1 MIKKIK
7 LTNFK
12 CFPSVELSFR
22 ELNVFSGVNSMGKS
36 TVIQS
41 LLLLRQTYENNAID
55 RGLYLNGKYIS
66 IGTGKDL
73 LYSNAGKEPIGIYV
87 QSRVDQFDGWYEYNA
102 SADYL
107 RRMTENREIEF
118 QDRKSVV

>member
-102 SADYL
+102 YW
-107 RRMTENREIEF
+107 MWIC
-118 QDRKSVV
+118 RKSGFLSR

>member
-1 MIKKIK
+1 MLHKIK

-41 LLLLRQTYENNAID
+41 LLLLRQTYENNE
-55 RGLYLNGKYIS
+55 
-66 IGTGKDL
+66 IGR
-73 LYSNAGKEPIGIYV
+73 AHV
-87 QSRVDQFDGWYEYNA
+87 
-102 SADYL
+102 
-107 RRMTENREIEF
+107 
-118 QDRKSVV
+118 